1 MDEKKKKLISDWH
14 RRCRQS
20 QRLNYETGSLY
31 LKYHYI
37 VGVISIVLST
47 IVSSTFFTQIVQ
59 QNTNNQ
65 SVIVIIIT
73 YGIGIMSVL
82 VGILSALQTFFRFSE
97 KAEKYKTI
105 SAKYG
110 AVRRELEY
118 LMTQD
123 EISKNELERQLK
135 TIRSSMDDL
144 ASNSLSIPARIK
156 KKQTEVLNSEP
167 RKNELFK
174 SYDIERKGNE

>member
-65 SVIVIIIT
+65 TVIIVFIA
-73 YGIGIMSVL
+73 YGIGFMSVL